1 MPAEARL
8 RGTGPAIVI
17 DQIRASTSLTTLL
30 DLGAREVLVAGGL
43 AAARRLARERGSLLM
58 GERHARKPR
67 GFDFDNSPSELT
79 AAAIRG
85 RSVVLST
92 TNGTAVLRRLHRV
105 EHVLIGCTRN
115 ARACADAA
123 LGLAEACGEGVQV
136 VCAGQQGGFVLD
148 DAVAAGVIVGRL
160 DEAARAR
167 GSRPVLTDGAAAAVR
182 LRDSFPD
189 LMAAMEASDGGRV
202 LRAIGQQ
209 ADTAFC
215 AQEDATATVPVRRA
229 GAPMRIVRHRS

>member
-1 MPAEARL
+1 M
-8 RGTGPAIVI
+8 
-17 DQIRASTSLTTLL
+17 
-30 DLGAREVLVAGGL
+30 
-43 AAARRLARERGSLLM
+43 AARRLARERGSLLM

-79 AAAIRG
+79 ADAIRG
-85 RSVVLST
+85 HSVVLST
-92 TNGTAVLRRLHRV
+92 TNGTAILHRLHRV
-105 EHVLIGCTRN
+105 EHVLIGCIRN

-123 LGLAEACGEGVQV
+123 LGLAEGRGEGVQV

-148 DAVAAGVIVGRL
+148 DAVAAGVIVGRI
-160 DEAARAR
+160 DEGARAR
-167 GSRPVLTDGAAAAVR
+167 GGRPVLTDAAAAAVR

-202 LRAIGQQ
+202 LMAIGQQ

-215 AQEDATATVPVRRA
+215 AQEDATRTVPVLLA
-229 GAPMRIVRHRS
+229 GVPMRIVRHRS